1 MFSLKKQPE
10 LEEEKKTSQK
20 ADGAA
25 LRKVSFCGLRC
36 PGAVRSDSGYV

>member
-1 MFSLKKQPE
+1 MFSLKKTTQDE
-10 LEEEKKTSQK
+10 RRKKTSQK

-36 PGAVRSDSGYV
+36 PGTVRSDSGYV

>member
-1 MFSLKKQPE
+1 MFSLKKTTE
-10 LEEEKKTSQK
+10 DGGRKKTSQK